1 MLAEKLLPLFLPI
14 ALGAQQA
21 PPALAMTVFD
31 EVRLATFQID
41 YKPQEGSPF
50 FAAVLVSLSPTLT
63 NYFVGLPPL
72 LTDFAVLG
80 LGIGNDTFRLDV
92 SFETFPPGILIYG
105 QGVVADGSMVLS
117 TQVEGLILNGLT
129 P

>member
-31 EVRLATFQID
+31 ELRLATFQID
-41 YKPQEGSPF
+41 YQPQEGSPF

-80 LGIGNDTFRLDV
+80 IGIGDDSFRLDLA
-92 SFETFPPGILIYG
+92 FETFPPGVLIFG
-105 QGVVADGSMVLS
+105 QGVIADGPMVLS
-117 TQVEGLILNGLT
+117 TKVESLILNGLT